1 MVGNA
6 VWGQIT
12 GSGTLE
18 DPYTGEGSLTITAT
32 DGGNVYLENATITNS
47 SYILDLANLNG
58 NFTIH
63 VSGVCELGS
72 PEGDYALNFP
82 ASKKPN
88 HTLTIDGD
96 GLLRIYGIEGDDT
109 GASKTGDFII
119 KGATVYFLGTIGH
132 DDNSGNHGTID
143 MQGGIAFVE
152 GGLSEPKDPTHSGI
166 LFQKDGGNTWYGT
179 LYSDYKIGSN
189 IQADIDGDGQ
199 PNDDPIEINLNGRK
213 LSLGDGVVID
223 NRTGNFEVNYDN
235 GGSFLAFTVKYDN
248 NPVKAED
255 NPEEAPINESYYG
268 TNANIWLEK
277 GIKCNAEE
285 NQQPEVH
292 QFLGWVKDGDT
303 NIHSAYD
310 ESNPENRGSIETPSN
325 YDPNQT
331 RPKEIVIKAA
341 WAAFKRTIYTTE
353 GQEMQPVFLADT
365 PEGIVTY
372 QETSSDM
379 PNGISFT
386 ASEGKFSGTPSE
398 NSEFPKTYT
407 VNVSFEYTLDGTETT
422 GNATVT
428 INHDQYKP
436 DLSSATITV
445 TEEFTYNGIEQ
456 FPVKLI
462 LNGNEMPPALYT
474 VTYTFQARESSSDVT
489 SEEDGKV
496 IVKQA
501 GTYTITA
508 INPTELAQG
517 TINIE
522 NLSTKEITVNPRTLK
537 FKVRNQTVELDG
549 EKQPNKEATLYDT
562 NFNTDGT
569 IRLLTGD
576 SGEDNIVSG
585 EVSEEHHDIFNGT
598 LIVDDYTTV
607 GTYSISASGVTL
619 KDDDKF
625 LTNNYVLAETDG
637 IAEGTLT
644 VTDNLSDDDV
654 ETEIDN
660 NDGEDAAEF
669 ENGTITLTYD
679 GLSHAITSVK
689 KKGNETALNADTD
702 YGISYT
708 YKATA
713 DAEAIEINL
722 EEGGEVKDAGTYTA
736 TISFT
741 GSYSESENVTRTIII
756 NKRPLTITT
765 INQTIYVGT
774 TEEGKQTEVNK
785 TPTFGQAE
793 GNTLTVSN
801 IVSIEETA
809 ENVTFS
815 TGELGLSE
823 VVSAAISAETPGK
836 YEDAITQGSLALADD
851 NDANANYTIS
861 TDEGATFT
869 PGDLTII
876 RVLSNDDQDDMIG
889 GDDGDG
895 EDEDGNFTGDNDY
908 ILVGDAAD
916 VTYSG
921 QPYELKDLYWEAD
934 GKKTKVTIAE
944 VTYAVNSE
952 VENNTATTLNDDEK
966 AVDAGH
972 YTATVKVT
980 SSTEEGSEN
989 YFETS
994 DSESLVFKFEIK
1006 QASLTVT
1013 GSYECE
1019 ETPTTVS
1026 ASDVTDL
1033 EATGLVNNEQVS
1045 FSGTLKVD
1053 NNNLVPD
1060 TDFKMEAAEST
1071 AFKASNYN
1079 ITYNITLTITG
1090 EGGEGGEDD
1099 DKTELDPNGDDKDNT
1114 TGGDEGDD
1122 NEFPSDDD
1130 FILLSPNGTGAADVY
1145 DGQEH
1150 GLTILKIGGYTL
1162 REGTDYNEIETYTPT
1177 NADQA
1182 NVGSNGLPKHV
1193 NTYSAEITLVEG
1205 SGYKW
1210 PNNETSYTLTGM
1222 TINERPM
1229 LISFV
1234 SEVASEA
1241 DLRDINKLVQ
1251 YEPMAGDRGLVLY
1264 EQPIVEATISNVTEL
1279 GNGHYR
1285 VTIDRESFTISNNE
1299 GNFYLSDYTIALD
1312 ADGDDSG
1319 DYNVTDEDNDGTGGL
1334 DDGDG
1339 SGDGDITIDVTIDP
1353 NKPNFPDFGGG
1364 GIHKPIEYYNI
1375 YIDTVCP
1382 GIKLE
1387 LSRDVVKGGNEVSAY
1402 LTIQSE
1408 CDTTGMRFEYKRGLF
1423 GWWED
1428 LKPLESAQP
1437 GEYVIKNIYTDIYI
1451 RALDATMPDATGL
1464 EEVEGVKA
1472 YAQDGSIYVYT
1483 PNRMPVW
1490 IVSMT
1495 GAVLRNEE
1503 QVGLQ
1508 AYNHLTRGIYIV
1520 RVGEQVFKIRL

>member
-944 VTYAVNSE
+944 VTYAVDSE
-952 VENNTATTLNDDEK
+952 VENNTAAALNDDEK

-972 YTATVKVT
+972 YTATVKV
-980 SSTEEGSEN
+980 SASTEGGSEN

-1006 QASLTVT
+1006 QAQLTVT

-1033 EATGLVNNEQVS
+1033 AATGLVNNEQVS
-1045 FSGTLKVD
+1045 FSGNLKVE

-1060 TDFKMEAAEST
+1060 TDFKLEAAANT
-1071 AFKASNYN
+1071 AFKETNYN

-1099 DKTELDPNGDDKDNT
+1099 DKTELDPEGDDT
-1114 TGGDEGDD
+1114 TGGEDENNDGQLT
-1122 NEFPSDDD
+1122 DDD
-1130 FILLSPNGTGAADVY
+1130 FILLSPSGASAADVY

-1150 GLTILKIGGYTL
+1150 GLTILKMGDNILKEDVDYTID
-1162 REGTDYNEIETYTPT
+1162 EYTSSSEP
-1177 NADQA
+1177 
-1182 NVGSNGLPKHV
+1182 NVGETGLPKHAA
-1193 NTYSAEITLVEG
+1193 TYSAEVTLTNDD
-1205 SGYKW
+1205 YKW
-1210 PNNETSYTLTGM
+1210 KDGGTSHTFNNI
-1222 TINERPM
+1222 TINKRPM
-1229 LISFV
+1229 YLTLRSGVTFRSAADVTLEALI
-1234 SEVASEA
+1234 EE
-1241 DLRDINKLVQ
+1241 Q
-1251 YEPMAGDRGLVLY
+1251 PMGVDEGLVNG
-1264 EQPIVEATISNVTEL
+1264 EQPKYSGEPVVEQVSGTHWTATISREDFQVL
-1279 GNGHYR
+1279 NG
-1285 VTIDRESFTISNNE
+1285 D
-1299 GNFYLSDYTIALD
+1299 NFYVSDYDITLYD
-1312 ADGDDSG
+1312 ASSEGEGDGEDLTDDGKLPDGGGDDIVV
-1319 DYNVTDEDNDGTGGL
+1319 DIIVNPEIPFEPGGNH
-1334 DDGDG
+1334 G
-1339 SGDGDITIDVTIDP
+1339 SGWD
-1353 NKPNFPDFGGG
+1353 KP
-1364 GIHKPIEYYNI
+1364 EYYNI

-1382 GIKLE
+1382 GLKVE
-1387 LSRDVVKGGNEVSAY
+1387 VSKDVVQEGHQVSVY

-1451 RALDATMPDATGL
+1451 RALDATMPDATGI

-1472 YAQDGSIYVYT
+1472 YAQDGNIYVYT

-1508 AYNHLTRGIYIV
+1508 AYDRLTRGIYIV